1 MPCFCVSRSNRRPY
15 QLIFRILV
23 QPLPGQIMTVGDD
36 FMAASIVSYRIDC
49 RDVTCSKKNG
59 QTIKNTPNMKRRQR
73 NVRNVMLCASCDR
86 CRARKTRCDG
96 NRPCASCKIK
106 YMRIHKLTPDQL
118 VGIDIAEF
126 GCIYSPA
133 RRRGPVPVMNNSK
146 KYDENIIQDVETKSS
161 SDDSVNNNSDHNNHT
176 QHKKARRMRRRSSS
190 HESLMRGSVTGNR
203 VNFGD
208 WAGSS
213 HGGGFSLHNNDY
225 NFTNSLLSAQS
236 APENTNDHNKC
247 INSLF
252 SADFTSDNNT
262 IFPLP
267 PPLDPTAAAMQD
279 HVISTLIS
287 MRKMGNNMSIPS
299 SNAAAGM
306 AELINQHDQEDVLV
320 SAQSAAQKQLAYVQQ
335 LQIQHQIMRQNNRRR
350 ENAAALAASQ
360 NSYGSGNSFDSFD
373 LKRSQH
379 SSILTHESGPST
391 DISDDLLTHHME
403 ASYGSGNIIRA
414 LLGDNN
420 GHSQSMSRRPT
431 VMHSNTDAPSLC
443 STSSKKRVI
452 GCTDPKVL
460 QFLPLINLMNPT
472 GMHLRACHTLSAGG
486 LFGLLPIPSDEEYC
500 NRFDSSLKPQQL
512 PQFDV
517 AALQAARFG
526 ELAMG
531 ALATMKV
538 GDMELMSSLANASVL
553 CLKSCVE
560 EQIHPSLMLYV
571 ARTFFFHS
579 ILRLYMGEL
588 EGYFKYRR
596 FCLHYLSQMDVSI
609 CITFIANISH
619 IK

>member
-1 MPCFCVSRSNRRPY
+1 
-15 QLIFRILV
+15 
-23 QPLPGQIMTVGDD
+23 
-36 FMAASIVSYRIDC
+36 
-49 RDVTCSKKNG
+49 
-59 QTIKNTPNMKRRQR
+59 
-73 NVRNVMLCASCDR
+73 
-86 CRARKTRCDG
+86 
-96 NRPCASCKIK
+96 
-106 YMRIHKLTPDQL
+106 MRIHKLTPDQL

-146 KYDENIIQDVETKSS
+146 RYDENNIQDGETKSS
-161 SDDSVNNNSDHNNHT
+161 SDDSVNNNSDHNHT
-176 QHKKARRMRRRSSS
+176 QHKKARHMRRRSSS

-213 HGGGFSLHNNDY
+213 HGGEFSLHNNDY
-225 NFTNSLLSAQS
+225 NITNSLLSAQS
-236 APENTNDHNKC
+236 APENMNDYNKC

-252 SADFTSDNNT
+252 SADLASDNNT
-262 IFPLP
+262 IIPLP

-360 NSYGSGNSFDSFD
+360 NSYGSGNSLDSFD

-403 ASYGSGNIIRA
+403 ARYGSGNKIRA

-443 STSSKKRVI
+443 SASSKKRVI

-460 QFLPLINLMNPT
+460 QFLPLTNLMNPT

-560 EQIHPSLMLYV
+560 EQIHPSLMMYV

>member
-1 MPCFCVSRSNRRPY
+1 
-15 QLIFRILV
+15 
-23 QPLPGQIMTVGDD
+23 
-36 FMAASIVSYRIDC
+36 
-49 RDVTCSKKNG
+49 
-59 QTIKNTPNMKRRQR
+59 MKRTKSKISSGRQT
-73 NVRNVMLCASCDR
+73 NVHNVMFCASCDR
-86 CRARKTRCDG
+86 CRTRKTRCDG
-96 NRPCASCKIK
+96 NLPCASCKLK

-146 KYDENIIQDVETKSS
+146 HQYDETNNEGGEAESS
-161 SDDSVNNNSDHNNHT
+161 SDDSVNNNSNHN
-176 QHKKARRMRRRSSS
+176 QHKKARQMRRRSSS
-190 HESLMRGSVTGNR
+190 LHESLMRGSISGNR
-203 VNFGD
+203 VNFDSTVGSGRSEHGLSVFGRSESRD
-208 WAGSS
+208 WASS
-213 HGGGFSLHNNDY
+213 SRGGGFSLHNNDY

-236 APENTNDHNKC
+236 APESMNNYNKC
-247 INSLF
+247 SNSLL
-252 SADFTSDNNT
+252 SVDLASENNT

-279 HVISTLIS
+279 HVISTLVSI
-287 MRKMGNNMSIPS
+287 RKMGNNMPIPS
-299 SNAAAGM
+299 SNAAVGM
-306 AELINQHDQEDVLV
+306 VELINQHDQEDVLV
-320 SAQSAAQKQLAYVQQ
+320 SAQSASQKQLAYIQQ

-360 NSYGSGNSFDSFD
+360 NSYGSGDSILDSLD
-373 LKRSQH
+373 LKQSLH
-379 SSILTHESGPST
+379 SSILTHESGQSP

-403 ASYGSGNIIRA
+403 ASYGSGSKIRA
-414 LLGDNN
+414 LLGNNN
-420 GHSQSMSRRPT
+420 GHNQSMARR
-431 VMHSNTDAPSLC
+431 HTDAPSLC

-460 QFLPLINLMNPT
+460 QFLPLTNLLNPT
-472 GMHLRACHTLSAGG
+472 GMHLRACHTLSVGG

-538 GDMELMSSLANASVL
+538 GDMELMYSLANASVL
-553 CLKSCVE
+553 CLQRCVE
-560 EQIHPSLMLYV
+560 ELVHPSLMLYI
-571 ARTFFFHS
+571 ARTYFFHS
-579 ILRLYMGEL
+579 ILRLHIGEL
-588 EGYFKYRR
+588 EKYFMYRR

-609 CITFIANISH
+609 ICITFVAKSRTSSTHANVDH
-619 IK
+619 